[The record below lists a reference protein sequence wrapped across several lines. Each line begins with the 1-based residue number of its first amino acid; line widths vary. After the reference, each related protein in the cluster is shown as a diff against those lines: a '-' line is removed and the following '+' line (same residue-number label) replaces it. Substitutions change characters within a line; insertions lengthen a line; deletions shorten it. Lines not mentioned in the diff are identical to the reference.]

1 MFFGLIS
8 FVFGISMWN
17 SKYVY
22 NDCKSRWRTTPTE
35 NKTFLTSPSWKVL
48 ICGRTL
54 YLSPSKKGPYFVSD
68 PTNAIMIIQGT
79 LYQRLFRFLVSYRW
93 HFGLCSKMV
102 HTYVGNQYSKSSKR
116 TTCLCKEY
124 LNLFTF
130 HRLVQSVIYLAM
142 MKKIV

>member
-1 MFFGLIS
+1 MKTALKCVGCFCGLIS

-79 LYQRLFRFLVSYRW
+79 LYQRLFRFLVWYRW
-93 HFGLCSKMV
+93 HFGLLQIKCALKW
-102 HTYVGNQYSKSSKR
+102 
-116 TTCLCKEY
+116 
-124 LNLFTF
+124 FTPM
-130 HRLVQSVIYLAM
+130 LAINIRSQVNEPPVCA
-142 MKKIV
+142 KNI